1 MRGKGALGRPAAETV
16 KIAALVWW
24 TGFPIVR
31 LIVSLLKKQPAIS
44 QVTKGGLLSHGSKS
58 KMKNQGTFSLG
69 IINPGAISLVVTN
82 PETINLV
89 VTNPGAI
96 NLVVTNPGAIN
107 LVVTNPEA
115 INPGVPNL
123 GLTNPGM
130 ISQDKK
136 TARREDYRLT
146 VNTRL
151 LKIVRQ

>member
-1 MRGKGALGRPAAETV
+1 MRGKGALGRPAVGTV

-58 KMKNQGTFSLG
+58 KMKNQGTFNLG

-82 PETINLV
+82 PET
-89 VTNPGAI
+89 I

-136 TARREDYRLT
+136 TARREDCRLT